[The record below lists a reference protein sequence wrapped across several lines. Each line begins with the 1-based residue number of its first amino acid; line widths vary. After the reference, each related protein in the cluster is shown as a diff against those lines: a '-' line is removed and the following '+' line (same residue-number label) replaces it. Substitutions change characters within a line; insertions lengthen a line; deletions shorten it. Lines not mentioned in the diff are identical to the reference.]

1 VALNR
6 ESLWKIVVNKA
17 VLDRHAFLDAW
28 EGTGN
33 TEVLQQTGEEI
44 ARFLAFKG
52 KSFKEAVAA
61 DREGVRLTLLSS
73 ENWFEGLADAQ
84 VGKEKRA
91 AASTFKQVNAL
102 RCKLFGLTR
111 MESEMSKMV
120 SVPMHKV
127 LEMVKTGLA
136 QPEKPC
142 GLN

>member
-1 VALNR
+1 MAFNR
-6 ESLWKIVVNKA
+6 ESLWKIAVNKA

-28 EGTGN
+28 GGTGN

-44 ARFLAFKG
+44 DRFLAFKG
-52 KSFKEAVAA
+52 KSFKEALVA
-61 DREGVRLTLLSS
+61 DREGVRLALLSS

-91 AASTFKQVNAL
+91 AASLFKQVNAL

-111 MESEMSKMV
+111 VEFELSKMV

-127 LEMVKTGLA
+127 LELMKSGLGHSET
-136 QPEKPC
+136 QV
-142 GLN
+142 G